1 MASPRLIM
9 KLTVSQVRDQPG
21 GVRVFD
27 LRHPRRPALPAFEA
41 GAHVDIH
48 LPDGRVRQYS
58 LFGDASDRSHYA
70 IAVKREV
77 DGRGG
82 SNWLHDHVAAGQELP
97 VSAPR
102 SHFGL
107 SPEAGSHLLLAG
119 GIGITPMLAMART
132 LAACGRDFELHY
144 FARSR
149 SLAPLLAEIAECLPA
164 QRVHFHF
171 DDEPSTRADIAA
183 ALARQAGDAHLYYC
197 GPPGFMGAIRAAAA
211 GWPEERVHFE
221 AFQPAY
227 DENFVPQPFSVKLR
241 STGQVLDVPADASA
255 LAVLRAAGV
264 QIFASCE
271 SGVCGSCECGHLA
284 GEPIHLDAVLSPPAR
299 ASRFIPC
306 ISRANGQLT
315 LDL

>member
-1 MASPRLIM
+1 M
-9 KLTVSQVRDQPG
+9 KLTVARVSGQPG
-21 GVRVFD
+21 GVRIFE

-58 LFGDASDRSHYA
+58 LFGDARDRSHYA

-107 SPEAGSHLLLAG
+107 SSEAGSHLLLAG
-119 GIGITPMLAMART
+119 GIGITPMLAMARV
-132 LAACGRDFELHY
+132 LAACGGDFALHY

-149 SLAPLLAEIAECLPA
+149 SLAPLLQEIAECLPA
-164 QRVHFHF
+164 QRVHLHF
-171 DDEPSTRADIAA
+171 DDEPSTRVDIAA
-183 ALARQAGDAHLYYC
+183 VAASQPGDAHLYYC
-197 GPPGFMGAIRAAAA
+197 GPPGFMGALRTAAAD
-211 GWPEERVHFE
+211 WPEERVHFE

-227 DENFVPQPFSVKLR
+227 DENFVPEPFSVKLR
-241 STGQVLDVPADASA
+241 STGQVLDVPADASV

-264 QIFASCE
+264 QVFASCE
-271 SGVCGSCECGHLA
+271 NGVCGSCECGYLA
-284 GEPIHLDAVLSPPAR
+284 GEPVHLDAVLSSAAR